1 MDDTLMDTPRKG
13 GSRIYVALVSAV
25 AALGGLL
32 FGYDTGVISGA
43 IGPLVER
50 FGLDSTMEGWAASCA
65 LVGCMVGAALAG
77 TLSDHLGRKKVLIL
91 SAVCFFISA
100 VGTAL
105 PRNLVEFILFRFL
118 GGLGVGAA
126 SMTSPMYIAEISPA
140 RIRGRMVSLNQFAIV
155 SGFLV
160 VYFAN
165 YIIGGVG
172 LAKDLV
178 ILKDKATSPTSAVS
192 GGQRSPVPPD
202 IVASEFLTNWER
214 HYDLTDP
221 AEAEG
226 LRYDVL
232 AGLGIQSTSIA
243 AGHESLRSVVR
254 DEMIA
259 LLESGSVPL
268 ADAEAFSAALSEQ
281 VGKKW
286 MAEGKPASGLP
297 SAEAFRDLV
306 STAAASE
313 PVVRAIIADL
323 AREGL
328 SAWNVRLG
336 WRWMFG
342 SEALPA
348 LLLLV
353 LAFFVPESPRWLTQR
368 GRAAQALGILS
379 RVDGPDYAQAELAEI
394 REAIAHESASIRQ
407 LIEPGLRVALMI
419 GVILAILQQITG
431 INAVLYYAPE
441 IFKNIG
447 ADTQSALWQTVI
459 VGAVNI
465 LFTVVAIAV
474 VDRLGRKPLMLA
486 GSAGM
491 GVCLG
496 LLGWAFYA
504 QQTGLW
510 VFLAVLGYIAC
521 FAMAV
526 GPVTWVILSEIFP
539 TRIRGRAMAIATV
552 ILWIACYAVS
562 QTFPMLNKN
571 PWLVEHFH
579 HGFSFWLYGLFC
591 VVEVVFVAL
600 CVPETRGRSLE
611 QIERMWRPTGP
622 HLLDRRAQLTPT
634 GSPEQGTRTTD
645 GNQT

>member
-1 MDDTLMDTPRKG
+1 MDDTLMGTPRKG
-13 GSRIYVALVSAV
+13 GSMVYVALVSAV

-77 TLSDHLGRKKVLIL
+77 TLSDHLGRKKVLVL
-91 SAVCFFISA
+91 SAVCFLISA

-160 VYFAN
+160 VYFVN
-165 YIIGGVG
+165 YFIARGRS
-172 LAKDLV
+172 DDWLV
-178 ILKDKATSPTSAVS
+178 VS
-192 GGQRSPVPPD
+192 
-202 IVASEFLTNWER
+202 
-214 HYDLTDP
+214 
-221 AEAEG
+221 
-226 LRYDVL
+226 
-232 AGLGIQSTSIA
+232 
-243 AGHESLRSVVR
+243 
-254 DEMIA
+254 
-259 LLESGSVPL
+259 
-268 ADAEAFSAALSEQ
+268 
-281 VGKKW
+281 
-286 MAEGKPASGLP
+286 
-297 SAEAFRDLV
+297 
-306 STAAASE
+306 
-313 PVVRAIIADL
+313 
-323 AREGL
+323 
-328 SAWNVRLG
+328 G

-407 LIEPGLRVALMI
+407 LLEPGLRVALLI
-419 GVILAILQQITG
+419 GVILAILQQVTG

-622 HLLDRRAQLTPT
+622 HLLDRGAELAPADER
-634 GSPEQGTRTTD
+634 
-645 GNQT
+645 